1 MLYICKL
8 SNKFDLNLAIRVS
21 HNKVK
26 FIYEILKLSEKILNE
41 ISFCECFMNPKLL
54 KKVILQND
62 MKKRVYESSGL
73 FCKFFTVV
81 NDECL

>member
-8 SNKFDLNLAIRVS
+8 SNKFNLNQVICVS

-26 FIYEILKLSEKILNE
+26 FIYEILKLSERILKE

-54 KKVILQND
+54 K
-62 MKKRVYESSGL
+62 L
-73 FCKFFTVV
+73 FYKMI
-81 NDECL
+81 